1 MPEKANLNLVYSS
14 PWSPKELAMT
24 EWLNNNNPVLQ
35 RINFDREGVFVGRTW
50 TLQMLLRLELNVA
63 KSRPFWER

>member
-24 EWLNNNNPVLQ
+24 EWLNNNNNPVLQ
-35 RINFDREGVFVGRTW
+35 RINFDREGVFVGRTLDF
-50 TLQMLLRLELNVA
+50 TDAASFGA
-63 KSRPFWER
+63 KCGNI